1 MNLLN
6 NDSPIDIHSDF
17 KDTYQADII
26 IKPKNRFFPMLTD
39 KQIENLENVF
49 CVDSLEN
56 TKIFTIY
63 KRDLRITKKLRDL
76 FDLKEGYSRHEIE
89 KNLKEKEVLV
99 VRRDTINGIKQ
110 DDKYVIDNG
119 IIKDIYGGLTYDNYN
134 INVKINNKNELVS
147 PDRIFISKNNYLR
160 TLRT

>member
-6 NDSPIDIHSDF
+6 NDSPIDIHSDL
-17 KDTYQADII
+17 KDPYQADII
-26 IKPKNRFFPMLTD
+26 IKSKNRFLPMLTN

-76 FDLKEGYSRHEIE
+76 FDLKEGYTRHDIE
-89 KNLKEKEVLV
+89 KNLKEMEVLV

-110 DDKYVIDNG
+110 DDKYVIDKG
-119 IIKDIYGGLTYDNYN
+119 IIKDIYGGLSYDNYN

-147 PDRIFISKNNYLR
+147 PDRIFISKNQLP
-160 TLRT
+160 